1 MIDICVNFLNRQL
14 QADPKGILTRAEA
27 CGIKGMVMC
36 ATDLAMVADNIALC
50 TDPIAGKN
58 LQYRTTAG
66 VHPHDASTWHSSSQ
80 VQLMEFASNPYVC
93 AIGEC
98 GLDFNRNFSTQEAQI
113 FAFQEQIEVAIE
125 VNKPLFVHDRES
137 RGQVLKLL
145 TPSNLPP
152 TVIHCFT
159 GSEEELKGYLE
170 AGFYIGITGWIC
182 DLKRGE
188 DLRALVKQIPLD
200 KLLVETDA
208 PFLRPQNAPL
218 DFASTHGIAAKWKK
232 RNEPALLGWVI
243 EEIAKQ
249 REESVEQ
256 ITQASSRNAKLLF
269 GFT

>member
-1 MIDICVNFLNRQL
+1 MIDICVNFFNRQL
-14 QADPKGILTRAEA
+14 QADPMGVLTRAEA
-27 CGIKGMVMC
+27 CGIKGIVLC

-50 TDPIAGKN
+50 TDPIAGIN

-80 VQLMEFASNPYVC
+80 AQLTEFARNPYVC

-137 RGQVLKLL
+137 QGQVLKLL
-145 TPSNLPP
+145 TLSKLPP

-159 GSEEELKGYLE
+159 GSEEELKGYIE

-182 DLKRGE
+182 DQKRGG

-218 DFASTHGIAAKWKK
+218 DFASTHSISAKWKK

-249 REESVEQ
+249 RQESVAQ
-256 ITQASSRNAKLLF
+256 ITTASSSNAKLLF

>member
-1 MIDICVNFLNRQL
+1 MIDICVNFFNRQL
-14 QADPKGILTRAEA
+14 QADPMGVLTRAEA
-27 CGIKGMVMC
+27 CGIKGIVLC

-50 TDPIAGKN
+50 TDPIAGIN

-66 VHPHDASTWHSSSQ
+66 VHPHDACTWHSSSQ
-80 VQLMEFASNPYVC
+80 AQLMEFARNPYVC

-137 RGQVLKLL
+137 QGQVLKLL
-145 TPSNLPP
+145 TLSKLPP

-159 GSEEELKGYLE
+159 GSEEELKGYIE

-182 DLKRGE
+182 DQKRGG

-218 DFASTHGIAAKWKK
+218 DFASTHSISAKWKK

-249 REESVEQ
+249 RQESVAQ
-256 ITQASSRNAKLLF
+256 ITKASSSNAKLLF

>member
-1 MIDICVNFLNRQL
+1 MIDICVNFFNRQL
-14 QADPKGILTRAEA
+14 QADPMGVLTRAEA
-27 CGIKGMVMC
+27 CGIKGIVLC

-50 TDPIAGKN
+50 TDPIAGIN

-66 VHPHDASTWHSSSQ
+66 VHPHDASNWHSSSQ
-80 VQLMEFASNPYVC
+80 AQLMEFARNPYVC

-137 RGQVLKLL
+137 QGQVLKLL
-145 TPSNLPP
+145 TLSKLPP

-159 GSEEELKGYLE
+159 GSEEELKGYIE

-182 DLKRGE
+182 DQKRGG

-218 DFASTHGIAAKWKK
+218 DFASTHSISAKWKK

-243 EEIAKQ
+243 EEVAKQ
-249 REESVEQ
+249 RQESVAQ
-256 ITQASSRNAKLLF
+256 ITKASSSNAKLLF